1 MINNALTRPDPV
13 FEDMIGD
20 AFAELCAQ

>member
-1 MINNALTRPDPV
+1 MINNALIRPDPV

>member
-13 FEDMIGD
+13 FEGMIGD